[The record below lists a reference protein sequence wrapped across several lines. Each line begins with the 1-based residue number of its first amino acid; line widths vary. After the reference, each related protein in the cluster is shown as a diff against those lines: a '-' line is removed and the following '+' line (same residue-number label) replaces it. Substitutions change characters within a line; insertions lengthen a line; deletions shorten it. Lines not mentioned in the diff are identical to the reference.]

1 MEARRPSNQ
10 AVDTREPDPRL
21 KSAKPRGVRFRSLTA
36 LAVCGFLAIAAILTL
51 PMQAEAQTTI
61 WSSTLTVKEVATNV
75 LGCNN
80 FGTNVRCSTYLS
92 DDTFTHDGTTYKF
105 QYIFSQPSGQLQIDF
120 DVDLET
126 ATQNLTLNVDGT
138 AFAFKAAASLG
149 STGKNWGTA
158 ELNWTAGD
166 TVALTLT
173 DSTGRPATPAA
184 PSIGATEGSNTSLDV
199 GWLEPAN
206 AGPNVNYDLQYQ
218 RNEGAWTNGPQNITA
233 KYQRNEG
240 ASPTSQTWAT
250 APPTRY
256 KYAPAT
262 TTATATGRLRGPG
275 RPTPA
280 TRPAP
285 RETSPP
291 PPTGRTGST

>member
-10 AVDTREPDPRL
+10 AVDARTADAKL
-21 KSAKPRGVRFRSLTA
+21 KSAKPRRVRLRSLTA

-51 PMQAEAQTTI
+51 PMQAEGQTTI

-105 QYIFSQPSGQLQIDF
+105 QYIFSQPTGQLQINF
-120 DVDLET
+120 HVDLET

-138 AFAFKAAASLG
+138 AFAFKTAASLG
-149 STGKNWGTA
+149 SSGKSWGTSG
-158 ELNWTAGD
+158 LNWTAGD

-184 PSIGATEGSNTSLDV
+184 PSIGATEGSNRSLDV

-206 AGPNVNYDLQYQ
+206 AGPFVKYYLRHREVTYQ
-218 RNEGAWTNGPQNITA
+218 PWSTGPQDVTISFANITT
-233 KYQRNEG
+233 N
-240 ASPTSQTWAT
+240 
-250 APPTRY
+250 
-256 KYAPAT
+256 
-262 TTATATGRLRGPG
+262 LRGIRLPG
-275 RPTPA
+275 A
-280 TRPAP
+280 GLIF
-285 RETSPP
+285 SSGN
-291 PPTGRTGST
+291 GRK

>member
-206 AGPNVNYDLQYQ
+206 AGPAPTSTTTCGTKATA
-218 RNEGAWTNGPQNITA
+218 RTGPPDRKTSPPN
-233 KYQRNEG
+233 
-240 ASPTSQTWAT
+240 SPTSRACQL
-250 APPTRY
+250 
-256 KYAPAT
+256 APAT
-262 TTATATGRLRGPG
+262 KYRCSPGTATATASGRLRGPG
-275 RPTPA
+275 GPTPE
-280 TRPAP
+280 RHPA
-285 RETSPP
+285 P
-291 PPTGRTGST
+291 PPTSPRPRTAKTGST